1 MMIIDRFEEN
11 IVVIETDESTIN
23 IPRKYL
29 PKNASEG
36 DVIKFIIDKNT
47 TDTRKKR
54 INKLAESLFE
64 E

>member
-1 MMIIDRFEEN
+1 MLIIDRFEEN
-11 IVVIETDESTIN
+11 IAIIETDESTID

-36 DVIKFIIDKNT
+36 DIIKLVVDKNT